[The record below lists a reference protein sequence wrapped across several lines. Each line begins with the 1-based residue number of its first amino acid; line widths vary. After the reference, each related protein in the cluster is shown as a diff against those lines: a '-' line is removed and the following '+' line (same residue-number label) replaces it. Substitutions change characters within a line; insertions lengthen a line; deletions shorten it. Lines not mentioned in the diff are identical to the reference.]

1 MTRSTHRVEPEDVM
15 AYLDGELPAARASA
29 IAAHLDQC
37 ADCSLLVLQL
47 RDASQ
52 QLLAFEVEPAP
63 ACLEDAVLAAVNETP
78 CRPSKPTKGLLVQA
92 TLLWHRLF
100 ANRFLWALAGACAAF
115 LVAFSILPNLSRWS
129 GEEAARLAH
138 QETSGLAGKSLSKSL
153 AEFAPRATPPA
164 RDAAAE
170 SSISTAIEPAS
181 APSQN
186 DESLSAPEIAGPM
199 IVETAALTIR
209 ADDYDQARA
218 AVERIVTQ
226 HQGFIAELAAKAESG
241 SAREL
246 SATLRVP
253 ASQLESALAA
263 LRQLG
268 HVEEETRS
276 NEDVSSQYVDLEARL
291 RSARS
296 TEQRL
301 LELLAQRTGKL
312 SDVLDAER
320 ELARIRG
327 EIESMQGQRAALAR
341 QVRYATVKLTLDEQ
355 YRETLATR
363 PFSPRTQLRNALV
376 DGCRNVLDGAMALLL
391 FLLNYGPSLL
401 FWLLILFW
409 PARFIWRRVRA
420 SHSQEAA

>member
-1 MTRSTHRVEPEDVM
+1 MLRSTHPVEPEDVM
-15 AYLDGELPAARASA
+15 AYLDGELHAARASA

-37 ADCSLLVLQL
+37 ADCALLAQQL

-63 ACLEDAVLAAVNETP
+63 PRLEAAVLAALGETP
-78 CRPSKPTKGLLVQA
+78 RRASKPAKGLLVHA
-92 TLLWHRLF
+92 ISLWRRLF
-100 ANRFLWALAGACAAF
+100 ASRFVWAFAGACAAF
-115 LVAFSILPNLSRWS
+115 LVSFSLVSNLSRWS
-129 GEEAARLAH
+129 GEEASHLAY
-138 QETSGLAGKSLSKSL
+138 QRTSGLAGTVSKSL
-153 AEFAPRATPPA
+153 AGYAPPA
-164 RDAAAE
+164 PSPSPDAAAR
-170 SSISTAIEPAS
+170 SSISTAMEPAS
-181 APSQN
+181 PASQ
-186 DESLSAPEIAGPM
+186 DDQSSLSAPEISGPM
-199 IVETAALTIR
+199 IVETATLTIR
-209 ADDYDQARA
+209 ADDYDRARA

-226 HQGFIAELAAKAESG
+226 HQGFIGELDAKAEAG

-253 ASQLESALAA
+253 SSQLESALAA

-327 EIESMQGQRAALAR
+327 EIESMQGQRIALAR

-355 YRETLATR
+355 YRESLETR
-363 PFSPRTQLRNALV
+363 PFSPRTRLRNALV
-376 DGCRNVLDGAMALLL
+376 DGCRNVLNGALALLL
-391 FLLNYGPSLL
+391 FLLNFGPSLL

-420 SHSQEAA
+420 SRSQEAA

>member
-1 MTRSTHRVEPEDVM
+1 MVT
-15 AYLDGELPAARASA
+15 
-29 IAAHLDQC
+29 
-37 ADCSLLVLQL
+37 
-47 RDASQ
+47 
-52 QLLAFEVEPAP
+52 PAP
-63 ACLEDAVLAAVNETP
+63 A
-78 CRPSKPTKGLLVQA
+78 
-92 TLLWHRLF
+92 
-100 ANRFLWALAGACAAF
+100 
-115 LVAFSILPNLSRWS
+115 
-129 GEEAARLAH
+129 
-138 QETSGLAGKSLSKSL
+138 
-153 AEFAPRATPPA
+153 PPPQG
-164 RDAAAE
+164 D
-170 SSISTAIEPAS
+170 
-181 APSQN
+181 Q
-186 DESLSAPEIAGPM
+186 SLSAPDIAGPM

-218 AVERIVTQ
+218 AVERIVAQ
-226 HQGFIAELAAKAESG
+226 HQGFVGELDAKAAAG

-253 ASQLESALAA
+253 SSQLESVLAA

-276 NEDVSSQYVDLEARL
+276 NEDISSQYVDLEARL

-312 SDVLDAER
+312 SDVLEAER

-327 EIESMQGQRAALAR
+327 EIESMQGQRAALAG

-355 YRETLATR
+355 YRESLETR
-363 PFSPRTQLRNALV
+363 PFSPRTRLRNALV

-391 FLLNYGPSLL
+391 FLLNVGPSLL

-420 SHSQEAA
+420 SRSQEAA

>member
-1 MTRSTHRVEPEDVM
+1 MTRSTHPVEPEAVM

-37 ADCSLLVLQL
+37 ADCASLVQQL

-63 ACLEDAVLAAVNETP
+63 ARLEDAVLAALGEAP
-78 CRPSKPTKGLLVQA
+78 RRASKPAKGLLVQA
-92 TLLWHRLF
+92 TLLWRRLF

-115 LVAFSILPNLSRWS
+115 LIAFSILPNLSRSS

-170 SSISTAIEPAS
+170 SSTSTAIEPAS
-181 APSQN
+181 APSQG

-199 IVETAALTIR
+199 IVEIAALTIR
-209 ADDYDQARA
+209 ADDYEQARA
-218 AVERIVTQ
+218 AVERIVAQ

-355 YRETLATR
+355 YRESLATR

-376 DGCRNVLDGAMALLL
+376 EGCRNVLDGAMTLLL

-420 SHSQEAA
+420 SRSQEAA

>member
-1 MTRSTHRVEPEDVM
+1 MIRSTHPVEPEEVM
-15 AYLDGELPAARASA
+15 AYLDGELDAARASA

-37 ADCSLLVLQL
+37 VDCASLVQQL
-47 RDASQ
+47 RDASH

-63 ACLEDAVLAAVNETP
+63 ARLEGAVLAVLNETP
-78 CRPSKPTKGLLVQA
+78 RRASKPAKGLLVQP
-92 TLLWHRLF
+92 TLLWRRLV
-100 ANRFLWALAGACAAF
+100 ASRFVWAFAGACAAF
-115 LVAFSILPNLSRWS
+115 LIAFSLPSIISRSS
-129 GEEAARLAH
+129 GEDVRVAH
-138 QETSGLAGKSLSKSL
+138 QETSGLAGRSLSKSL

-164 RDAAAE
+164 PDAAAE
-170 SSISTAIEPAS
+170 SSMSTAMVTPAP
-181 APSQN
+181 APQG
-186 DESLSAPEIAGPM
+186 DQSLSAPEISGPM

-218 AVERIVTQ
+218 AVERIVAQ
-226 HQGFIAELAAKAESG
+226 HQGFIGELDAKAEAG

-246 SATLRVP
+246 SATLRIP

-268 HVEEETRS
+268 HLEEETRS

-355 YRETLATR
+355 YRESLGTQ
-363 PFSPRTQLRNALV
+363 PFSPGTRLRNALV
-376 DGCRNVLDGAMALLL
+376 DGCRNVLNGAMGLLL
-391 FLLNYGPSLL
+391 FLLNFGPSLL

-420 SHSQEAA
+420 SCSQEAV

>member
-1 MTRSTHRVEPEDVM
+1 MTRSTHPVEPEDVM

-37 ADCSLLVLQL
+37 ADCAGLAQQL
-47 RDASQ
+47 RNVSQ

-63 ACLEDAVLAAVNETP
+63 ARLEGAVLAALGETP
-78 CRPSKPTKGLLVQA
+78 RRASTPAKGLLVQPV
-92 TLLWHRLF
+92 LLWRRLF
-100 ANRFLWALAGACAAF
+100 ASRFVWAFAGACAAF
-115 LVAFSILPNLSRWS
+115 LISFSLLPSLFRSS
-129 GEEAARLAH
+129 GEGARMAY
-138 QETSGLAGKSLSKSL
+138 QRASGFAGRSVSTL
-153 AEFAPRATPPA
+153 AEYAPSSPSP
-164 RDAAAE
+164 DAAAE
-170 SSISTAIEPAS
+170 SSVSTAMVTPAP
-181 APSQN
+181 APPPPPQG
-186 DESLSAPEIAGPM
+186 DQSLSAPEIAGPM

-218 AVERIVTQ
+218 AVERIVAQ
-226 HQGFIAELAAKAESG
+226 HQGFVGELDAKAAAG

-253 ASQLESALAA
+253 SSQLESVLAA

-276 NEDVSSQYVDLEARL
+276 NEDISSQYVDLDARL

-312 SDVLDAER
+312 SDVLEAER

-327 EIESMQGQRAALAR
+327 EIESMQGQRAALTG

-355 YRETLATR
+355 YRESLETR
-363 PFSPRTQLRNALV
+363 PFSPRTRLRNALV

-391 FLLNYGPSLL
+391 FLLNVGPSLL

-420 SHSQEAA
+420 SRSQEAA